1 MAHDEHKGR
10 CNRYYPEGD
19 TIHGM
24 VERGNWRATA
34 GNFQPHQVGPR
45 WHHTVSEQRDKTL
58 GSQGHPKAREGLNTL
73 GFPIPYLPSASADG
87 ILIPVAFQR
96 MAQYTRKQI
105 CNGYEPAGE
114 TIHGMVEGGNWKVTE
129 KASSHSPEWT
139 LWTPRWR
146 RGKE

>member
-1 MAHDEHKGR
+1 MANPKRSGGTAGGRDESGI
-10 CNRYYPEGD
+10 G
-19 TIHGM
+19 TLII
-24 VERGNWRATA
+24 RATQA
-34 GNFQPHQVGPR
+34 G
-45 WHHTVSEQRDKTL
+45 
-58 GSQGHPKAREGLNTL
+58 QGHPKAREGLNTL